1 MSFLGLENKKII
13 VFGVRNKKSIA
24 YHTAALLQQE
34 GAECLFVVRDEDI
47 KAKVAALFPGK
58 EIFTCNVKEQKSI
71 DDLYT
76 NISGRYQ
83 KIDGMLH
90 SIAFANI
97 PDNYVSFHE
106 MNKADFLEAIDIS
119 CFSLT
124 NLANTFKGLFATDAS
139 VVTLSVPFT
148 RIAVECYG
156 YMAPVKAALESSVV
170 YLAKSFSNFSN
181 VRFNVVASGFLKTT
195 SAAGIPGFVSNYIYS
210 EKTNF
215 RKKALEAS
223 EIADVIVYLLSKRA
237 AVINGQIIVSDAGT
251 MLNPYDKEIL
261 DALIKN
267 KNQNGVNG

>member
-1 MSFLGLENKKII
+1 MSFLGLDNKTIV

-24 YHTAALLQQE
+24 YHTATLLQQE
-34 GAECLFVVRDEDI
+34 GAQCLFVVRDEAI
-47 KAKVAALFPGK
+47 KAKVSQLFPNND
-58 EIFTCNVKEQKSI
+58 IFLCDVKDQRSI
-71 DDLYT
+71 EDLY
-76 NISGRYQ
+76 ISISSRYQ

-90 SIAFANI
+90 AIAFANI
-97 PDNYVSFHE
+97 SSNYGSFHE
-106 MNKADFLEAIDIS
+106 MNKNDFLEAIDIS

-124 NLANTFKGLFATDAS
+124 NLANTFKGLFNTEAS

-195 SAAGIPGFVSNYIYS
+195 SAAGVPGFVANYIYS

-215 RKKALEAS
+215 RKRALDVS
-223 EIADVIVYLLSKRA
+223 EIADVIVYLLSKRSTA
-237 AVINGQIIVSDAGT
+237 INGQIIVSDAGT

-261 DALIKN
+261 DALL
-267 KNQNGVNG
+267 KNQNQGDVNG